1 MCLLSGRQ
9 QVVIILKNKQIHMAE
24 QEVIKHTKKIYKIW
38 GNKEHGFWHKVKEFA
53 LEVFIIVFA
62 VSLSIWLHSWS
73 EHNHEQTEVKLFLLG
88 LRSDLTRDVAEMQGD
103 KKSFI
108 NQKIVFSY
116 IAGLKLGQPMSVDTF
131 VKYQKFVF
139 NITGLNPNNGR
150 FEGFKSSGKI
160 ATLENKELQ
169 NDIMDLYQ
177 EDIVALLDNTT
188 SYNSIKRKIFDYVF
202 ANAKQGFADS
212 SSDVPTVLVQTQP
225 HNLAF
230 VLGSNDEITAWYD
243 KCINKANKI
252 IAAINKEY
260 GLSIA
265 E

>member
-1 MCLLSGRQ
+1 
-9 QVVIILKNKQIHMAE
+9 MAE

-38 GNKEHGFWHKVKEFA
+38 GNKEYGIWHKVKEFA

-73 EHNHEQTEVKLFLLG
+73 EHNHEQTEAKLFLVG
-88 LRSDLTRDVAEMQGD
+88 LRSDLTKDVAEMQSD
-103 KKSFI
+103 KRSFI
-108 NQKIVFSY
+108 NQQIIFSY
-116 IAGLKLGQPMSVDTF
+116 IARLKLGQPMSVDTF

-139 NITGLNPNNGR
+139 NITELNPNNGR

-169 NDIMDLYQ
+169 NDIMNLYQ
-177 EDIVALLDNTT
+177 EDIVVLLDNT
-188 SYNSIKRKIFDYVF
+188 SVYNKTKRQIFDYVF
-202 ANAKQGFADS
+202 ANAKRAFADS
-212 SSDVPTVLVQTQP
+212 SSDVPAVLIQTQP

-243 KCINKANKI
+243 TCINKANKI
-252 IAAINKEY
+252 ITAIDKEY
-260 GLSIA
+260 GLKETA
-265 E
+265 GTEH

>member
-1 MCLLSGRQ
+1 
-9 QVVIILKNKQIHMAE
+9 MAE

-73 EHNHEQTEVKLFLLG
+73 EHNHQQTEVKLFLVG
-88 LRSDLTRDVAEMQGD
+88 LRSDLTKDVAEMQVD

-108 NQKIVFSY
+108 NQQIIFSY

-131 VKYQKFVF
+131 VKYQKFVY
-139 NITGLNPNNGR
+139 NITALNPNNGR

-188 SYNSIKRKIFDYVF
+188 AYNITKRQIFDYVI

-212 SSDVPTVLVQTQP
+212 SSDVPVVLIQTQP
-225 HNLAF
+225 HNLSH
-230 VLGSNDEITAWYD
+230 VLGSNDEITTWYD

-252 IAAINKEY
+252 IAAIDKEY
-260 GLSIA
+260 GLKETEGTA
-265 E
+265 H

>member
-1 MCLLSGRQ
+1 
-9 QVVIILKNKQIHMAE
+9 MAE

-73 EHNHEQTEVKLFLLG
+73 EHNHQQTEVKQFLLG

-103 KKSFI
+103 KKSYFK
-108 NQKIVFSY
+108 QQIVFKY
-116 IAGLKLGQPMSVDTF
+116 IAGLKQGESMSIDTF
-131 VKYQKFVF
+131 GKYQKFIF
-139 NITGLNPNNGR
+139 NITALNPNNGR

-160 ATLENKELQ
+160 STLENEELQ

-177 EDIVALLDNTT
+177 EDIVTLLDNTT
-188 SYNSIKRKIFDYVF
+188 AYNSIKRQIFDYVF
-202 ANAKQGFADS
+202 ANAKRGFADS
-212 SSDVPTVLVQTQP
+212 ASDVPAVLVQTQP

-230 VLGSNDEITAWYD
+230 VLGSNDDITAWYD

-260 GLSIA
+260 GLPAA